1 MDRGDGSAVA
11 VEHQSGAGVESSRAL
26 MKQLVLLSW
35 PIIVEQ
41 ILHTLVGLNDT
52 YLANHVIRNADA
64 LPPDQRAI
72 AQQTMADAAAAV
84 NIVTYL
90 FWFFGLIIGAI
101 GTGAS
106 VLIARAIGA
115 KHRSL
120 ANSIC
125 GQAMAGGAVLGI
137 VLMLILFAFQSPIAQ
152 STRLSGQG
160 VNFTLMYL
168 KILAP
173 AIPFLTLMFVANAC
187 LRGAGDTLTPA
198 VVFIVV
204 DIVNMFFSWGFTYGI
219 MGMPQLGF
227 QGIAIGTTIAY
238 IIGGVIQVVVLLR
251 GRGGMQLHLHR
262 LRPHWHNLKRLL
274 RIGIPNGLEGF
285 VQWLLNYILI
295 MAINHSDKTNASGA
309 AHGNA
314 VRIEAFSYLAAFAI
328 ATATATLVGQSLGQK
343 NPSRAERVTYFAYLL
358 AGGLMTLW
366 GLFFIFFHKLPAEW
380 ISDNPTITR
389 YTSECL
395 FVTGFCQ
402 PFFAAAMIFG
412 FAMRGAGDTLR
423 VMIYSL
429 ASQVGLR
436 LTFGLLAALVFKWGV
451 VGVWWILSAELTVRG
466 IIMYLRFAKG
476 SWKTVKV

>member
-1 MDRGDGSAVA
+1 MPDSN
-11 VEHQSGAGVESSRAL
+11 RAL
-26 MKQLVLLSW
+26 MKGLILLSW

-52 YLANHVIRNADA
+52 YLANHVIRNADL
-64 LPPDQRAI
+64 LPEPQRLI

-90 FWFFGLIIGAI
+90 FWFFGLIVGAV

-120 ANSIC
+120 ANSVC
-125 GQAMAGGAVLGI
+125 GQAMAGGALMGI
-137 VLMLILFAFQSPIAQ
+137 ILMILLFVFQSPVAA
-152 STRLSGQG
+152 STRLSGEG
-160 VNFTLMYL
+160 VGFTLMYL
-168 KILAP
+168 KLLAP
-173 AIPFLTLMFVANAC
+173 ALPFLTLMFVANAC

-198 VVFIVV
+198 LVFVVV
-204 DIVNMFFSWGFTYGI
+204 DIVNLFFSWGFTYGI
-219 MGMPQLGF
+219 FGLPKLGF
-227 QGIAIGTTIAY
+227 QGIAIGTMIAY
-238 IIGGVIQVVVLLR
+238 IVGGVVQVIVLIR
-251 GRGGMQLHLHR
+251 GRGGIQLHLHR

-274 RIGIPNGLEGF
+274 RIGVPNGLEGF
-285 VQWLLNYILI
+285 VQWSLNYVLI
-295 MAINHSDKTNASGA
+295 MAINQTDKTNASGA
-309 AHGNA
+309 SHGNA

-328 ATATATLVGQSLGQK
+328 ATATATMVGQSLGQK
-343 NPSRAERVTYFAYLL
+343 NPQRAERVTYLAYAL

-366 GLFFIFFHKLPAEW
+366 GLFFIFFHDLPARW
-380 ISDNPTITR
+380 ISDNPRITDL
-389 YTSECL
+389 TSQCL

-423 VMIYSL
+423 VMVYSL

-436 LTFGLLAALVFKWGV
+436 LTVGLLAALYFGWGV
-451 VGVWWILSAELTVRG
+451 VGVWWVLSGELTVRG